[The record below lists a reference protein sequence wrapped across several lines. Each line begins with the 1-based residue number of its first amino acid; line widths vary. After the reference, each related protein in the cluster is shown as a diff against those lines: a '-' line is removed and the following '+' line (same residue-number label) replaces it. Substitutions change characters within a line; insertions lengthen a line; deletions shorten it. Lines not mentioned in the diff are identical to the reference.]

1 MRYLS
6 FDKLYTGSWG
16 LIILC
21 YFVLWV
27 VLFLVTC
34 TALTHSFLIPYVV
47 LPFIEGMGKSFME
60 LFSLA
65 ECTMCR

>member
-1 MRYLS
+1 M
-6 FDKLYTGSWG
+6 
-16 LIILC
+16 LC

-34 TALTHSFLIPYVV
+34 TVLTHSFLIPYVV
-47 LPFIEGMGKSFME
+47 LSFIEGMGKSFME
-60 LFSLA
+60 VFSLA